1 MCRCEIYKLKTIYTK
16 IKALQVSMSNKDI
29 YNDMLEIEQ
38 SPYDCYTL
46 LV

>member
-1 MCRCEIYKLKTIYTK
+1 MIYTK
-16 IKALQVSMSNKDI
+16 IKALQVTMSNKNI
-29 YNDMLEIEQ
+29 YNDISETEQ